1 MRDLQPITTAAK
13 PTSDTCA
20 STPSPGP
27 ARGRCPRCQKE
38 VYLAGLRPSTS
49 DPDGPAVCWDC
60 RAKDT
65 TTAALRQE
73 AEEFLGNLEERT
85 RATLVECG
93 VSPREAKAERSRVP
107 EAVKRSMPRQELQ
120 AILEGRAPE
129 QGFGLGGDV
138 GGGKTCGVVSVLKL
152 GFQAFA
158 RREVPSK
165 GAVSWRDFLAFVNWP
180 DEVTTIRSH
189 ATDPATTERLEWL
202 ARVPLLVLD
211 DLGRE
216 RIKGSYVDDWAA
228 SQLDTIIN
236 ARYRNEL
243 PTLWTTNV
251 RPEDLALL
259 YGAALWSRL
268 DGANPLVWVE
278 DLHDM
283 RRGR

>member
-1 MRDLQPITTAAK
+1 M
-13 PTSDTCA
+13 
-20 STPSPGP
+20 
-27 ARGRCPRCQKE
+27 
-38 VYLAGLRPSTS
+38 YLAGLRPSTS

-60 RAKDT
+60 RAKDAMVEERKQQ
-65 TTAALRQE
+65 AA
-73 AEEFLGNLEERT
+73 EFMAHLEEHT
-85 RATLVECG
+85 RAAMVECG

-107 EAVKRSMPRQELQ
+107 ETVKRAMPRQELQ

-129 QGFGLGGDV
+129 HGFGLGGDV
-138 GGGKTCGVVSVLKL
+138 GGGKTCGLVSVLKL

-158 RREVPSK
+158 RREVPAK
-165 GAVSWRDFLAFVNWP
+165 GAVSWSRFLSFVNWP
-180 DEVTTIRSH
+180 DEVTRIRAH
-189 ATDPATTERLEWL
+189 ATDDATTERLEEL

-251 RPEDLALL
+251 RPESLALL

-278 DLHDM
+278 GLRDL
-283 RRGR
+283 RRVR